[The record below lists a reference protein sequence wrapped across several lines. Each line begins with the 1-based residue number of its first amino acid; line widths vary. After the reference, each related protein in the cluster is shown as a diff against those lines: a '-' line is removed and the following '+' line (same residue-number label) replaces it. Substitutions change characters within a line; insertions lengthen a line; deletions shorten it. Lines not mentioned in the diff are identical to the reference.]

1 MSNFKI
7 LRWMYDYTT
16 PDIFLHRT
24 IFDNNSTCYVE
35 VGGAGRAFILRRT
48 DRICTKEHEPRIGY
62 FPELENSFIIKNKDE
77 NGDCKRIKSSI
88 TEIDETYTDDELLLI
103 FGKKYTD
110 EYICSMYGEEY
121 KDIYLKLLEKLIETV
136 YGN

>member
-24 IFDNNSTCYVE
+24 IVDDNSTCYVE
-35 VGGAGRAFILRRT
+35 VGGAYGRAFILRCT
-48 DRICTKEHEPRIGY
+48 DRLCIKEYEPRIIY
-62 FPELENSFIIKNKDE
+62 RPELENIFIVRNKDE
-77 NGDCKRIKSSI
+77 DYKRIKSTI

-121 KDIYLKLLEKLIETV
+121 KDIYLKISEKLIETV